1 MRRGRGTE
9 RLPACLKGTNNNNKI
24 NDDYNV
30 IEEGGRNGGR
40 KDGEIDRT
48 NREELGSINQLVEV
62 EEGRVISHSILN
74 KQRREEERER
84 RRRIRETLNTRN

>member
-9 RLPACLKGTNNNNKI
+9 RLPACLKGANNNNKI

-30 IEEGGRNGGR
+30 IEVGGRNG
-40 KDGEIDRT
+40 GEIDRT

>member
-9 RLPACLKGTNNNNKI
+9 RLPACLKGANNNNKI

-30 IEEGGRNGGR
+30 IEEGGRNE
-40 KDGEIDRT
+40 GEIDRT